1 MPTYKVLY
9 RDLNKKLHRERIE
22 AVSEDAAQRMIINQG
37 GVPLGIT
44 QVRDSKVIRPL
55 LDILTGRK
63 PISLSLRLGA
73 SMEERALLCE
83 LMKAL
88 ESSGVPMAEILQLA
102 REQTG
107 NPWLAKR
114 LGIVVER
121 LQEGD
126 NISTAMGHPD
136 CRAAFPPL
144 MRETIRTGEEN
155 GNLEK
160 SLERLAAYY
169 KRASDTKRKIISALT
184 YPIIA
189 FLVFIVVCTIIA
201 IMVPDALEEVV
212 GKHDMEAL
220 LKDPRFP
227 GAIRLL
233 FVLRRNPGYLAIPP
247 VAIAGLTL
255 LWGLGKQRRFP
266 ATRTALTRVERKVP
280 LIGSILYQFALSSF
294 LDLLAAN
301 EANGI
306 PIVESLD
313 LIRNSVGDA
322 LIENSLTRMRYRL
335 QNSGVQLG
343 DAMHEPEEIKV
354 FPSLVRQMVRAGEKS
369 GRMEQML
376 KPIVEYI
383 ASQAEA
389 TLTRCLDMLTPAMII
404 LLGGVIGPVVLG
416 VYRALLLLNQ
426 VAAGG
431 SIENLF

>member
-1 MPTYKVLY
+1 MPTYKLLY
-9 RDLNKKLHRERIE
+9 RDLNKKVHRERIE
-22 AVSEDAAQRMIINQG
+22 AISEDAAQRMIINQG
-37 GVPLGIT
+37 GTPLGIT

-63 PISLSLRLGA
+63 PVSLSLRLGA

-102 REQTG
+102 REQTA

-114 LGIVVER
+114 LEIVVER

-126 NISTAMGHPD
+126 NISIAMGHPN

-184 YPIIA
+184 YPVIA
-189 FLVFIVVCTIIA
+189 FVVFIAVCTVITIK
-201 IMVPDALEEVV
+201 VPDALTEMV
-212 GKHDMEAL
+212 GEQEMAKLMEN
-220 LKDPRFP
+220 PRFP

-233 FVLRRNPGYLAIPP
+233 YTIRKKPVYLVIPP
-247 VAIAGLTL
+247 LTIVGVAVF
-255 LWGLGKQRRFP
+255 WSVGKRRRFP
-266 ATRTALTRVERKVP
+266 ATRAALTRVERKVP
-280 LIGSILYQFALSSF
+280 MVGSILYQFALSSF

-322 LIENSLTRMRYRL
+322 LIENSLTRMRFRL
-335 QNSGVQLG
+335 RNSGVQLG
-343 DAMHEPEEIKV
+343 DAMHEPDEIKV

-369 GRMEQML
+369 GRMEEML
-376 KPIVEYI
+376 KPIVLFI
-383 ASQAEA
+383 SSQAEA
-389 TLTRCLDMLTPAMII
+389 TLARCLDMLTPLMII
-404 LLGGVIGPVVLG
+404 VLGSVIGPILVG
-416 VYRALLLLNQ
+416 VYKTLILLQ
-426 VAAGG
+426 EVAAGG
-431 SIENLF
+431 TLS